1 MLEFTEPARHSC
13 FRLPADFRIKQGSF
27 MISWKISAKSC
38 KNILFKTSSSL
49 NRQLWQIQL
58 IIQITLRANACL
70 WMTQRVPVIACSLSF
85 TKAAIN
91 PEREPSITG
100 VPSVQTPSRFYI
112 EGLFFF
118 KRSETVA
125 RISEAFDA
133 ILSAFENRIYS
144 SIAQS

>member
-1 MLEFTEPARHSC
+1 
-13 FRLPADFRIKQGSF
+13 
-27 MISWKISAKSC
+27 
-38 KNILFKTSSSL
+38 
-49 NRQLWQIQL
+49 
-58 IIQITLRANACL
+58 
-70 WMTQRVPVIACSLSF
+70 MTQRVPVIACSLSF